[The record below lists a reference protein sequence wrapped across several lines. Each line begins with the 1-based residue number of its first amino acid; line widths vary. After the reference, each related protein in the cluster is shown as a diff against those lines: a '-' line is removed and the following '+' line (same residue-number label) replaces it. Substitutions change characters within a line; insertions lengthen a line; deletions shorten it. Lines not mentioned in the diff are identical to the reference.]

1 MKGGDV
7 IVDLDVTLEEMYKG
21 NFIQVKFTK
30 DLFFIRLCTTQFLEI
45 LCQNLQNSLKMES
58 FYCAYR

>member
-21 NFIQVKFTK
+21 NFIQVKFVN
-30 DLFFIRLCTTQFLEI
+30 DLLFIRLCTTQFLEI
-45 LCQNLQNSLKMES
+45 LYQNVQNSLRMES
-58 FYCAYR
+58 FYCVFR